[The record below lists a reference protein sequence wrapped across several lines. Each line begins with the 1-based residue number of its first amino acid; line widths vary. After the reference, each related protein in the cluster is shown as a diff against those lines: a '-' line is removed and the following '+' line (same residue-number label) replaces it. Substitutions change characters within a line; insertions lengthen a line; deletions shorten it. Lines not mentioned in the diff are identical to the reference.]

1 MVNPPNFHVL
11 LFDEAAQNAAALAGI
26 AAIAETSPIFSNSG
40 DKLKALRDGWIFG
53 LYVFGDS
60 LDITQAQMSG
70 LSSMQGRT
78 FDMRGSGI
86 ETGHDVPN
94 GFIDLRFNPFSWPA
108 NEELQFDFKEDK
120 STNVEAS
127 VLVWWT
133 PDPYGLSWARQVK
146 LYKELMALTLTGASS
161 TAAVWFDSTKTLDDN
176 HDTRVLDPEATYEI
190 IGMAPGL
197 GGSSIKAARLIFPS
211 EGNVRP
217 GGKVAEDNVDFP
229 IPPWES
235 SWPEPRPQFLGT
247 NPPRM
252 ETFDR
257 DGSLTPIVTFLVGRI

>member
-1 MVNPPNFHVL
+1 ML
-11 LFDEAAQNAAALAGI
+11 LFDQAAENAASLAGI
-26 AAIAETSPIFSNSG
+26 AAIADTSPIFANSG
-40 DKLKALRDGWIFG
+40 DKMKALRDGWIFG
-53 LYVFGDS
+53 FYPFADS
-60 LDITQAQMSG
+60 LDITQARMKG

-78 FDMRGSGI
+78 FDLRAAGI
-86 ETGHDVPN
+86 EIGHDVPA
-94 GFIDLRFNPFSWPA
+94 GFVDLRYNPFFWPA

-133 PDPYGLSWARQVK
+133 PDPYALSWARIVK

-176 HDTRVLDPEATYEI
+176 HDTRPLDPEATYEVV
-190 IGMAPGL
+190 GMLPGL
-197 GGSSIKAARLIFPS
+197 GGSSIKASRLIFPA
-211 EGNVRP
+211 EGNLRP
-217 GGKVAEDNVDFP
+217 GGKVAEDNIDTP

-235 SWPEPRPQFLGT
+235 SWPEPRPQFLGQS
-247 NPPRM
+247 PPRM

-257 DGSLTPIVTFLVGRI
+257 DGSLTPIVTFLVGRV